1 VDNEADTPWLGLD
14 EAGQK
19 LGLSRD
25 ALRKRIARGKLEAR
39 RSNDGTL
46 RVLVTSAMLA
56 GQVQDTSGLDRDD
69 DETVRLLVQLEAAQ
83 ERAEAATK
91 EAAEARER
99 AARAEGEG
107 GALQAQ
113 VADLRAERDRLS
125 AELAEARKGWLER
138 VLEAVRRK

>member
-1 VDNEADTPWLGLD
+1 MDSEADTSWLDLD
-14 EAGQK
+14 TAGQR

-25 ALRKRIARGKLEAR
+25 AIRKRIARGKLEAR

-56 GQVQDTSGLDRDD
+56 GQVQDTSGPDRDD

-125 AELAEARKGWLER
+125 AALAEARKGWLER
-138 VLEAVRRK
+138 LLEAVRR